1 MTKSLA
7 TNMLRMM
14 GRRGWTSR
22 ELAVRS
28 GLHVNTINNYLRG
41 SHEPTLRKL
50 RKLRDAF
57 GCTWDEL
64 LEERQ

>member
-7 TNMLRMM
+7 TNILHLLWRN
-14 GRRGWTSR
+14 GWTVR

-28 GLHVNTINNYLRG
+28 GVHANTINNYLRG
-41 SHEPTLRKL
+41 NNEPTLRRL
-50 RKLRDAF
+50 RRLRDAF

-64 LEERQ
+64 LGD